1 MASTMRRPPPSCRL
15 SAVQDSGRRVCS
27 WSYVAYDRG
36 QTPRLSAAPKLEAMR
51 RARFADAG
59 VVAVLAGA
67 SLLLGVND
75 FLYGPINR
83 KVSSSIAGEPTRGA
97 AGGDTFGHLVL
108 LWWGFAVLCALGI
121 MLRRRWPLAA
131 VGLAA
136 AGSAGHLPGS
146 AFPAMPLDLAL
157 PIALYTLAVRAR
169 SPWHSR
175 VATGVLVLGAY
186 VVNTL
191 VELLPDGWPFTPG
204 PGWDGVVTGKL
215 IKSAMSVGSVAAE
228 HTVFGSGLVLV
239 LACALG
245 EATRLRR
252 AHVAVLEQRAA
263 DLERERDQ
271 RSALAISAER
281 ARITRELHDVVA
293 HGLSVVVI
301 QAQGAAAALRSHPDR
316 AERALGEVIT
326 TGRSSLAEMRRLLG
340 VVRRD
345 PRAGPGLEPQPGV
358 GALPALVDQVRAA
371 GTEVAF
377 QIDGEPAPLPT
388 AVDLSAYRIVQEA
401 LTNVLKHAGAGAR
414 ASVRIGFT
422 PHAVQIEVTDDGTG
436 PPPDDATSNEGH
448 GLRGIAERVGMLGGE
463 WSAGARPDGGFALHA
478 RLPLAAEPTPAPAP
492 APVPAAPR

>member
-1 MASTMRRPPPSCRL
+1 
-15 SAVQDSGRRVCS
+15 
-27 WSYVAYDRG
+27 
-36 QTPRLSAAPKLEAMR
+36 MR
-51 RARFADAG
+51 RARYVDAG

-83 KVSSSIAGEPTRGA
+83 KVSSSIAGEATRGA
-97 AGGDTFGHLVL
+97 AGGDTFGHMVL

-175 VATGVLVLGAY
+175 VATGVLVIGAY

-204 PGWDGVVTGKL
+204 PGWHGVVTGKF
-215 IKSAMSVGSVAAE
+215 IPSAMSVASVAAQ
-228 HTVFGSGLVLV
+228 HTVFGSGMLLV
-239 LACALG
+239 LAFALG

-263 DLERERDQ
+263 DLERERDH

-301 QAQGAAAALRSHPDR
+301 QAQGASAALRSHPDR

-326 TGRSSLAEMRRLLG
+326 TGRSSLAEIRRLLG

-345 PRAGPGLEPQPGV
+345 PREDPGLAPQPGV
-358 GALPALVDQVRAA
+358 GALPALVDQVRAV

-401 LTNVLKHAGAGAR
+401 LTNVLKHAGTGGRAR
-414 ASVRIGFT
+414 VRIGFT
-422 PHAVQIEVTDDGTG
+422 PRAVQIEVTDDGTG
-436 PPPDDATSNEGH
+436 PPPDDASDEGH

-492 APVPAAPR
+492 APGPAASR

>member
-1 MASTMRRPPPSCRL
+1 
-15 SAVQDSGRRVCS
+15 
-27 WSYVAYDRG
+27 
-36 QTPRLSAAPKLEAMR
+36 MR
-51 RARFADAG
+51 RALFVDAG

-83 KVSSSIAGEPTRGA
+83 KVSSLIAG
-97 AGGDTFGHLVL
+97 AGGQPAENAAKGIGGGDAFGHMVA
-108 LWWGFAVLCALGI
+108 LWWGFAVLCALGFL
-121 MLRRRWPLAA
+121 LRRRWPLAA

-136 AGSAGHLPGS
+136 AGSAGHLLAS
-146 AFPAMPLDLAL
+146 LFPVMPLDLAL
-157 PIALYTLAVRAR
+157 PIALYTLTVRAR
-169 SPWHSR
+169 SPWHPR
-175 VATGVLVLGAY
+175 VATGVLVLAAY

-191 VELLPDGWPFTPG
+191 IEVLPDGWPFSPAG
-204 PGWDGVVTGKL
+204 DGVGAREAVPA
-215 IKSAMSVGSVAAE
+215 AMYGAAE
-228 HTVFGSGLVLV
+228 NTVFGSGLVLV
-239 LACALG
+239 LAFALG

-263 DLERERDQ
+263 DLQREHDQ

-316 AERALGEVIT
+316 AERAVGEVIT

-345 PRAGPGLEPQPGV
+345 PREDLDLAPQPGV

-377 QIDGEPAPLPT
+377 QIDGEPAPLPS

-414 ASVRIGFT
+414 ARVRIGFA
-422 PHAVQIEVTDDGTG
+422 PHAVAIEVTDDGTG
-436 PPPDDATSNEGH
+436 PPSDGAAPDEGH

-478 RLPLAAEPTPAPAP
+478 RLPLADQPAPAP
-492 APVPAAPR
+492 APTALPAASR

>member
-1 MASTMRRPPPSCRL
+1 
-15 SAVQDSGRRVCS
+15 
-27 WSYVAYDRG
+27 
-36 QTPRLSAAPKLEAMR
+36 MR
-51 RARFADAG
+51 RARYADAG

-83 KVSSSIAGEPTRGA
+83 KVSLLFAAEAAPGA
-97 AGGDTFGHLVL
+97 AGGHTFGHMVL

-121 MLRRRWPLAA
+121 VLRRRWPLAA
-131 VGLAA
+131 VSLAA
-136 AGSAGHLPGS
+136 AGSAGHLLGS
-146 AFPAMPLDLAL
+146 SFPAMPLDLAP

-175 VATGVLVLGAY
+175 LATGVLVIGAY

-191 VELLPDGWPFTPG
+191 VELLPTEWPPNPG
-204 PGWDGVVTGKL
+204 KYGFRRGSIP
-215 IKSAMSVGSVAAE
+215 SAMSVAVA

-239 LACALG
+239 AAFALG
-245 EATRLRR
+245 EATRLRW

-263 DLERERDQ
+263 DLKRERDQ

-281 ARITRELHDVVA
+281 APITRELHDVVA

-345 PRAGPGLEPQPGV
+345 PREDPALAPQPGV

-371 GTEVAF
+371 GTEVALR
-377 QIDGEPAPLPT
+377 IDGEPAPLPP

-401 LTNVLKHAGAGAR
+401 LTNVLKHAGAGAC
-414 ASVRIGFT
+414 ASVRIRFA
-422 PHAVQIEVTDDGTG
+422 PQAVEIEVTDDGTG
-436 PPPDDATSNEGH
+436 PPSDAASDEGN
-448 GLRGIAERVGMLGGE
+448 GLRGIAERAGILGGE
-463 WSAGARPDGGFALHA
+463 WSAGARPEGGFALHA
-478 RLPLAAEPTPAPAP
+478 RLPLADESASAPDPAPL
-492 APVPAAPR
+492 PAAPR